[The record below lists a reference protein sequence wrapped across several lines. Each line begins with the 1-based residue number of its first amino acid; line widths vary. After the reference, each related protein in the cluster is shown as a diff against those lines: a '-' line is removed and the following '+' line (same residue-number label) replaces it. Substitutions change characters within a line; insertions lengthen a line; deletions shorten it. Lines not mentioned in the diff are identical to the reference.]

1 MSFSAVLAS
10 TVCLASCAAS
20 GEPSL
25 CTITILPL
33 TLLVGLAAIG
43 RIFPSDSAAED
54 MVHDAPMGRRRLY
67 PSIEKVWNPTKFAQL
82 FDARNSKA
90 DEQLWSLT
98 TSSGASSNYRL
109 INSAGRALAL
119 HAQLEQPLIGT
130 DAELDA
136 ISSLP
141 L

>member
-43 RIFPSDSAAED
+43 RIFQSNSAVED
-54 MVHDAPMGRRRLY
+54 MVQDAPMGRRRMRQGVSRSAH
-67 PSIEKVWNPTKFAQL
+67 P
-82 FDARNSKA
+82 AREEA
-90 DEQLWSLT
+90 
-98 TSSGASSNYRL
+98 
-109 INSAGRALAL
+109 
-119 HAQLEQPLIGT
+119 
-130 DAELDA
+130 
-136 ISSLP
+136 
-141 L
+141 